1 MSENQAQEKTTR
13 KARTLEQEITLQ
25 RDRLRRLEERQ
36 REQQRKDREKNQKA
50 VLELIHAEKLDA
62 VAAAQWH
69 KALPA
74 IRAALLLLPTDT
86 ARTPPSTPT
95 VDAH

>member
-1 MSENQAQEKTTR
+1 MSENQAQEKTAR

-50 VLELIHAEKLDA
+50 VLELIRAERLDA
-62 VAAAQWH
+62 VAATQWRS
-69 KALPA
+69 ALPA
-74 IRAALLLLPTDT
+74 IRAALQLPADT
-86 ARTPPSTPT
+86 ARTPPAMQAA
-95 VDAH
+95 DAH